1 MSTAALTNLRDYLT
15 GTLSLSDM
23 RWISVQLKDFADK
36 QEQPEPFRRYTKEEL
51 NAMLDE
57 AEAEIAAG
65 IGIPDEEVW
74 RELEEEF
81 ADMDKELYTPEEAYE
96 MTMKDTRPSMQYK

>member
-15 GTLSLSDM
+15 GTLSPADM

-65 IGIPDEEVW
+65 KGIPSEEVW
-74 RELEEEF
+74 REEEF
-81 ADMDKELYTPEEAYE
+81 ADMDKEQYTPEEAYE
-96 MTMKDTRPSMQYK
+96 MTMKDIKAIYAV

>member
-1 MSTAALTNLRDYLT
+1 MSTAALTNLCDYLT
-15 GTLSLSDM
+15 GTLSPADM

-65 IGIPDEEVW
+65 KGIPSEEVW

-81 ADMDKELYTPEEAYE
+81 ADMDKEQYTPEEAYE
-96 MTMKDTRPSMQYK
+96 MTMKDIKAIYAV

>member
-1 MSTAALTNLRDYLT
+1 MTNLRDYLT
-15 GTLSLSDM
+15 GTLSPADM

-65 IGIPDEEVW
+65 KGIPSEEVW

-81 ADMDKELYTPEEAYE
+81 ADMDKEQYTPEEAYE
-96 MTMKDTRPSMQYK
+96 MTMKDIKAIYAV

>member
-1 MSTAALTNLRDYLT
+1 MSTSALTNLRDYLT
-15 GTLSLSDM
+15 GTLSPADM

-65 IGIPDEEVW
+65 KGIPSEEVW

-81 ADMDKELYTPEEAYE
+81 ADMDKEQYTPEEAYE
-96 MTMKDTRPSMQYK
+96 MTMKDIKAIYAV